1 MDALDVRV
9 LDPARELDAF
19 LAVANRARMGSVS
32 REQWLDRE
40 ARARG
45 HGLRRCLVG
54 ESAGRIVAVASVAD
68 EDVAEDGVSAWV
80 VTDPEHRRRGHGR
93 AMMAALEEV
102 LAERRPA
109 EVRTA
114 VRDDDP
120 ESRSWAERRGFS
132 LFDHTFRSRLD
143 LDAFDP
149 SPHRGAIERAEAAG
163 LRFARFGPD
172 DDPDGLFELF
182 VRLFRDIPDEAQA
195 PDRAYFQREV
205 VERDGAI
212 SVLAYDGDAPAG
224 LALLVPLAAGE
235 YLNALTG
242 VLPAYRGR
250 GLARALKVVSGEA
263 AREAGG
269 RSLVTNNN
277 ARNAPML
284 AVNDALGFERE
295 SGTLHL
301 RRMTAASDRR

>member
-1 MDALDVRV
+1 MCALDVRA
-9 LDPARELDAF
+9 LDPDRELDAY
-19 LAVANRARMGSVS
+19 LAVSNQARMGVLS
-32 REQWLDRE
+32 REQWLDGE

-54 ESAGRIVAVASVAD
+54 ESDQGIVVIASVAD
-68 EDVAEDGVSAWV
+68 EDMTEDGVSAWV
-80 VTDPEHRRRGHGR
+80 VTDAGHRRRGHGR
-93 AMMAALEEV
+93 TMMAAVEQV

-120 ESRSWAERRGFS
+120 GSRAWAERRGFT

-149 SPHRGAIERAEAAG
+149 APHRDAIERARAAG
-163 LRFARFGPD
+163 LRFARFGAD
-172 DDPDGLFELF
+172 DDPDLLFELF
-182 VRLFRDIPDEAQA
+182 VRLLLDVPDQIQA

-205 VERDGAI
+205 IERAGAM
-212 SVLAYDGDAPAG
+212 SVIAYDGDAPAG
-224 LALLVPLAAGE
+224 LALLLPLGDDE

-242 VLPAYRGR
+242 VVPEYRGR
-250 GLARALKVVSGEA
+250 GLAKALKVVSGEA
-263 AREAGG
+263 ARAAG
-269 RSLVTNNN
+269 RRYLVTNNN

-301 RRMTAASDRR
+301 RRMTATSDRR

>member
-1 MDALDVRV
+1 MCALDVRV
-9 LDPARELDAF
+9 LDQDRELDAF
-19 LAVANRARMGSVS
+19 LAVSNQARMGVVT
-32 REQWLDRE
+32 REQWLDGE

-45 HGLRRCLVG
+45 RGLRRCLVG
-54 ESAGRIVAVASVAD
+54 ESDGEIVVVASVAD
-68 EDVAEDGVSAWV
+68 EDMAEDGVAAWV
-80 VTDPEHRRRGHGR
+80 VTEPAHRRRGHGR
-93 AMMAALEEV
+93 TIAAALEEV
-102 LAERRPA
+102 IAERRPT

-114 VRDDDP
+114 VRDDDA
-120 ESRSWAERRGFS
+120 ESRAWAERRGFA

-149 SPHRGAIERAEAAG
+149 APHRAAIERAEAAG

-172 DDPDGLFELF
+172 DDPDRLFELF
-182 VRLFRDIPDEAQA
+182 VRLLLDVPDQVQA

-205 VERDGAI
+205 IERAGAI

-224 LALLVPLAAGE
+224 LALLLPLGQDE

-242 VLPAYRGR
+242 IVPEYRGR

-263 AREAGG
+263 VREAG
-269 RSLVTNNN
+269 RRYLVTNNN

-301 RRMTAASDRR
+301 RRLTATSDRR